1 MGLAQASQRYLD
13 RVTFHQRRRTPA
25 FRFVTRGDVK
35 PQPDVPAGGAPVD
48 DELSDGESSDDE
60 FSDKELDD
68 GESSDEETD
77 DEPENGG
84 GVGTPPPQDNTPP
97 STPVLPGTA
106 TSSMST
112 IPAPTQTAISGA
124 TDLPPFSSTFVSSP
138 SIPGM
143 ATNTLS
149 PSPSSLPSSA
159 IPVVSPSATS
169 VLNSDN
175 LTTPTATASPQ
186 STSNSPLEVPQS
198 SNAIDPPDETTNSP
212 SNSSQKAGQIAG
224 GTIGG
229 IAFVGLIL
237 LAIWLWRRRRNRD
250 SRLSRML
257 PDDTQ
262 YMNPPPGGPEKSR
275 SPSSIMN
282 QLMTAA
288 YAAEEGR
295 DYRDSNQIFDNYANE
310 KQRFTTHENE
320 SMERLTVPPAAQ
332 LRHQSIAART
342 ESTEKTESTWKTW
355 GVLAGSSRV
364 SQPRN
369 WWVDRY
375 FRT

>member
-1 MGLAQASQRYLD
+1 M

-25 FRFVTRGDVK
+25 FRFVTRGDEK
-35 PQPDVPAGGAPVD
+35 PQPGVPTGGAPAE

-60 FSDKELDD
+60 FSDKEIDD
-68 GESSDEETD
+68 GESSDEELD
-77 DEPENGG
+77 DEPENEG
-84 GVGTPPPQDNTPP
+84 GVGTPPPKDNTPP

-106 TSSMST
+106 TSSVST
-112 IPAPTQTAISGA
+112 VPAPTQTVTTSP
-124 TDLPPFSSTFVSSP
+124 TDLPPASSTPVSSQ
-138 SIPGM
+138 SIPAM
-143 ATNTLS
+143 TTNTLS
-149 PSPSSLPSSA
+149 PSSSSLPSSA

-169 VLNSDN
+169 VLNPDD

-186 STSNSPLEVPQS
+186 STSNPPLDVPQS
-198 SNAIDPPDETTNSP
+198 SNAINPPDESTSSA
-212 SNSSQKAGQIAG
+212 SNSSKKAGQIAG

-229 IAFVGLIL
+229 IAIVGLIL

-250 SRLSRML
+250 NRLSRMP
-257 PDDTQ
+257 PDDAQ
-262 YMNPPPGGPEKSR
+262 YMNPPLGGPEKSR

-310 KQRFTTHENE
+310 KQRFTAHENE
-320 SMERLTVPPAAQ
+320 SMERLTVPQAAQ